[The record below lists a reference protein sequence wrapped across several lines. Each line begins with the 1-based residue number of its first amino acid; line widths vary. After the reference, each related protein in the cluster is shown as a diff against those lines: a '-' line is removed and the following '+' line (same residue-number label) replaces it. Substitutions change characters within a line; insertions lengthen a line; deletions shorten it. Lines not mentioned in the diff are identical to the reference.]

1 LKVVLLDLITVS
13 SKVEW
18 LGSTSVESSGNLK
31 DKRKVDLK
39 VDLLGNKLVALMED
53 WMVSLMVVLMVD

>member
-1 LKVVLLDLITVS
+1 
-13 SKVEW
+13 

-53 WMVSLMVVLMVD
+53 WMVPLMVVLMVD

>member
-1 LKVVLLDLITVS
+1 VLDLITVS

-39 VDLLGNKLVALMED
+39 VDLLGKKLVALMED
-53 WMVSLMVVLMVD
+53 WMVPLMVVLMVD